1 MIDDLPEPIAFAEIP
16 HDSIIA
22 ISTYGCIKTKDDKYH
37 FEAGLEAC
45 MQALTPKIVLVYGA
59 MAEKIFGMAK
69 GDKKGVPLP
78 FFTQLFVYYIMTGTG
93 SEYPLASQ
101 VRLEKPTFCYIPNKI
116 GCSYIAKV
124 GFFAFIG
131 VKMAKKT
138 EKTDN
143 SVPNPLVESGVE
155 KMIRIVRGKQVLLDR
170 DLAALYGVETKRI
183 NEQVKR
189 NIERFPEDFC
199 IQLSLEESQLL
210 RSQNATLEKKGQN
223 LKGKHTKYRSLA
235 FTEQGVAM
243 LSSVLKSESAI
254 KVNIAIMRAFVQ
266 LRHLMM
272 GNGGLVNR
280 LSNVE
285 AKDLEQDCRLI
296 GHDEHLLDH
305 DRKFD
310 ELFEAMDR
318 GELKSKGLFY
328 NNQEFDAYVFVCNLI
343 RQAKKR
349 IVLVDRYVNEKT
361 LTMMLKR
368 EKGVSVTIYTYDK
381 SKVLELDLATY
392 NEQYPDSPMQ
402 VLPSYGMH
410 DRFLFIDDTA
420 YHFGASLKDL
430 GKNTFFFTQED
441 FTLEEVLK
449 KSKKMRK

>member
-1 MIDDLPEPIAFAEIP
+1 
-16 HDSIIA
+16 
-22 ISTYGCIKTKDDKYH
+22 
-37 FEAGLEAC
+37 
-45 MQALTPKIVLVYGA
+45 
-59 MAEKIFGMAK
+59 MA
-69 GDKKGVPLP
+69 
-78 FFTQLFVYYIMTGTG
+78 
-93 SEYPLASQ
+93 
-101 VRLEKPTFCYIPNKI
+101 R
-116 GCSYIAKV
+116 
-124 GFFAFIG
+124 
-131 VKMAKKT
+131 KT
-138 EKTDN
+138 EKRDDFA
-143 SVPNPLVESGVE
+143 PNPLVESGVE
-155 KMIRIVRGKQVLLDR
+155 KMIQVIRGKQVLLDR
-170 DLAALYGVETKRI
+170 DLATLYGVETKRI

-189 NIERFPEDFC
+189 NSERFPKDFC
-199 IQLSLEESQLL
+199 FQLDATEHKFL
-210 RSQNATLEKKGQN
+210 RSQIAT
-223 LKGKHTKYRSLA
+223 TKTETRGGRQYFPYA

-243 LSSVLKSESAI
+243 LSSVLKSETAI

-285 AKDLEQDCRLI
+285 AKDLEQDAR
-296 GHDEHLLDH
+296 LLDH
-305 DRKFD
+305 DHKID
-310 ELFEAMDR
+310 SLFEAMDR
-318 GELKSKGLFY
+318 GELKTKGLFY

-349 IVLVDRYVNEKT
+349 IVLVDRYVTEKT

-441 FTLEEVLK
+441 FTLQEVLK
-449 KSKKMRK
+449 ESQKIQAEKESLALQDDNAD